1 MSFDE
6 STLDFIEKFRTPMLT
21 KIFQGITFF
30 GSAPVIIVMSFIVI
44 AILLQNKKRIA
55 ALWFTYFTVVDVLIT
70 FIIKN
75 LTQRNRPDPLER
87 LIQQN
92 DFSLPS
98 GHSSSSIFLY
108 GVMLVLML
116 PYISSKP
123 LRVILTIVTALW
135 ILLIGFSRMYL
146 GVHYPT
152 DVAAGYLLG
161 GTLLAIYFHR
171 IHKNAYQSAKKNTR

>member
-1 MSFDE
+1 MNFDE
-6 STLDFIEKFRTPMLT
+6 STLDFIEKFRTPILT
-21 KIFQGITFF
+21 KIFQAITFF
-30 GSAPVIIVMSFIVI
+30 GSAPVIIVISFMVI
-44 AILLQNKKRIA
+44 ALLLRNQKRIA
-55 ALWFTYFTVVDVLIT
+55 ALWFTYFTIVDALIT

-108 GVMLVLML
+108 GAILVLIL
-116 PYISSKP
+116 PHISSKSTRIM
-123 LRVILTIVTALW
+123 LIAITACW

-152 DVAAGYLLG
+152 DVMAGYLLG
-161 GTLLAIYFHR
+161 GTLLAMYSYRVYKSIY
-171 IHKNAYQSAKKNTR
+171 KNNRKNIQ

>member
-55 ALWFTYFTVVDVLIT
+55 ALWFTYFTVVDALIT

-98 GHSSSSIFLY
+98 GHSSSSIFL
-108 GVMLVLML
+108 
-116 PYISSKP
+116 
-123 LRVILTIVTALW
+123 
-135 ILLIGFSRMYL
+135 
-146 GVHYPT
+146 
-152 DVAAGYLLG
+152 
-161 GTLLAIYFHR
+161 
-171 IHKNAYQSAKKNTR
+171 